1 MFQLKHIEALLEK
14 YWEGETSLEEERL
27 LKAYFASAEVDAGLR
42 SFAPFF
48 QVLKEEQA
56 VQLLKKPVIA
66 DMRPQQYNWKPWLAA
81 ASVALLL
88 AVGFW
93 WIHRPATIDPYA
105 LQPINTPAPLTQPE
119 TTTVA
124 ETPQVAMET
133 PASPVTPAKRKMIF
147 RQKPNP
153 SPQLNEEEE
162 KAMEEIKAALALV
175 SSKLKKGR
183 QEAVK
188 GTEHLDNMDRV
199 FKKKKEGEG

>member
-27 LKAYFASAEVDAGLR
+27 LKAYFASGEVDAVLR
-42 SFAPFF
+42 PFAPFF
-48 QVLKEEQA
+48 QVVKEEQS

-66 DMRPQQYNWKPWLAA
+66 DLRPQQYDWKPWLAA

-88 AVGFW
+88 VAAGFW
-93 WIHRPATIDPYA
+93 WIHRPATIEPYA
-105 LQPINTPAPLTQPE
+105 VQPAETPAPATQPE
-119 TTTVA
+119 MTPVP

-133 PASPVTPAKRKMIF
+133 PQSPAAYPKKKATFRK
-147 RQKPNP
+147 QSAP
-153 SPQLNEEEE
+153 PQLNEDEE

-188 GTEHLDNMDRV
+188 GTEHLENMDRV